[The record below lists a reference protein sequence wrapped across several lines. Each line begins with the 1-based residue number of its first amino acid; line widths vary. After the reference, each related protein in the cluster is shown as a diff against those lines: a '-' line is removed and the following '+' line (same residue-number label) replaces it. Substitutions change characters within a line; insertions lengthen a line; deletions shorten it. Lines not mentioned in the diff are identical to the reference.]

1 MATFTPIKN
10 QKQTKGALLGTMLY
24 IIDRRKT
31 THEGQ
36 SLVSGFNCSAYT
48 SYLEMMTT
56 KQQYRKTDKRQF
68 FQFVQSF
75 PEDTDLT
82 PQEVHQIGLELAARQ
97 FPDYEVLVAT
107 HCDTDNLHNHLL
119 VNSVS
124 FKTGKKLHQNHDDL
138 VQHRKIN
145 DKICLSHGQPVLESY
160 QKGQKKKRA
169 LAGEYRAAERG
180 ASWKFTLIRAIED
193 ALLYSSDRESFIQN
207 MEYEGYK
214 VQWSDSRK
222 YITYTCPTGMKCRDN
237 KLHDETYLKENL
249 ERLFTYRA
257 EHGFIPLTPEPP
269 EGWLGQ
275 LEQAGCFTENLISLG
290 KNLESVGDVPAPLA
304 PPTWTD
310 SKQRQREAL
319 KKLAQGH
326 KLQSEQEQEYVQ
338 HLR

>member
-1 MATFTPIKN
+1 MATFTPIRN

-36 SLVSGFNCSAYT
+36 SLVSGVNCSAYT
-48 SYLEMMTT
+48 AYLEMMTT

-75 PEDTDLT
+75 PEDTNLT
-82 PQEVHQIGLELAARQ
+82 PQAVHQIGLEFAARQ
-97 FPDYEVLVAT
+97 FPNYEVLVAT

-124 FKTGKKLHQNHDDL
+124 FKSGKKLHQNHDDL
-138 VQHRKIN
+138 VQHRRVN
-145 DKICLSHGQPVLESY
+145 DDICLAHGQPVLESY

-180 ASWKFTLIRAIED
+180 GSWKFTLIKAIED
-193 ALLYSSDRESFIQN
+193 ALLYSTDRASFIQN

-222 YITYTCPTGMKCRDN
+222 YITYTCPNGMKCRDN

-249 ERLFTYRA
+249 ERLFEYRA
-257 EHGFIPLTPEPP
+257 TYGFVPLTPEPP
-269 EGWLGQ
+269 EGWMGQ
-275 LEQAGCFTENLISLG
+275 LEQAGRLAGNLVFLG
-290 KNLESVGDVPAPLA
+290 KNVENTGYVPPSLT
-304 PPTWTD
+304 PHTWTD
-310 SKQRQREAL
+310 NKQKQREAH

-338 HLR
+338 HL

>member
-24 IIDRRKT
+24 AINKKKT

-36 SLVSGFNCSAYT
+36 CLVSGFNCSAYT
-48 SYLEMMTT
+48 AYLEMMTT
-56 KQQYRKTDKRQF
+56 KQQYRKTDKQQF

-75 PEDTDLT
+75 PEDTSLT
-82 PQEVHQIGLELAARQ
+82 PQEVHQIGMELAARQ

-124 FKTGKKLHQNHDDL
+124 FKNGKKLHQNHDDL
-138 VQHRKIN
+138 VQHRRVN
-145 DKICLSHGQPVLESY
+145 DEICMAHGQPVLESY
-160 QKGQKKKRA
+160 HKGQKKQRA

-180 ASWKFTLIRAIED
+180 ESWKFTLIKAIED
-193 ALLYSSDRESFIQN
+193 ALLYSPDRESFIQN

-214 VQWSDSRK
+214 VQWSNTRK
-222 YITYTCPTGMKCRDN
+222 YITYTCPNGMKCRDN
-237 KLHDETYLKENL
+237 KLHDDTYLKGNMET
-249 ERLFTYRA
+249 LFAYRA
-257 EHGFIPLTPEPP
+257 EHGFTPLTPEPP

-275 LEQAGCFTENLISLG
+275 VEKADPLAERLISLG
-290 KNLESVGDVPAPLA
+290 KNVEKMGGVPSPLT
-304 PPTWTD
+304 PHSWTD
-310 SKQRQREAL
+310 SKQKQREVR

-326 KLQSEQEQEYVQ
+326 KLQSEQEQEMD
-338 HLR
+338 LTM

>member
-10 QKQTKGALLGTMLY
+10 QKQTKGALLGTVLY

-36 SLVSGFNCSAYT
+36 NLVSGFNCNAYT

-75 PEDTDLT
+75 PEDTNLT
-82 PQEVHQIGLELAARQ
+82 PQEVHRIGLEFAARQ
-97 FPDYEVLVAT
+97 FSDYEVLVAT

-138 VQHRKIN
+138 VQHRKVN
-145 DKICLSHGQPVLESY
+145 DEICMAHGQPVLEGY
-160 QKGQKKKRA
+160 HKGQKKKRA

-180 ASWKFTLIRAIED
+180 GSWKFTLIKAIEE
-193 ALLYSSDRESFIQN
+193 ALLYSPDRESFIQN

-214 VQWSDSRK
+214 VQWSDNRK
-222 YITYTCPTGMKCRDN
+222 YITYTCPNGMKCRDN
-237 KLHDETYLKENL
+237 KLHDETYLKENV
-249 ERLFTYRA
+249 EKLFAYRQTT
-257 EHGFIPLTPEPP
+257 GFVPLTPEPP

-275 LEQAGCFTENLISLG
+275 LEQARHLGEDVISFG
-290 KNLESVGDVPAPLA
+290 KNLESTGDVPPPLA

-326 KLQSEQEQEYVQ
+326 KLQSEQEQEYVP
-338 HLR
+338 HLW

>member
-24 IIDRRKT
+24 AINKKKT
-31 THEGQ
+31 TYEGQ

-56 KQQYRKTDKRQF
+56 KQQYRKTDKQQF

-75 PEDTDLT
+75 PEDTSLT
-82 PQEVHQIGLELAARQ
+82 PQEVHRIGLEFAARQ

-107 HCDTDNLHNHLL
+107 HCDTDNLHNHLI

-138 VQHRKIN
+138 VRHRQVN
-145 DKICLSHGQPVLESY
+145 DEICLAHGQPVLECY
-160 QKGQKKKRA
+160 HKGQKKKRA
-169 LAGEYRAAERG
+169 MAGEYRAAERG
-180 ASWKFTLIRAIED
+180 ESWKFTLIKAIEE
-193 ALLYSSDRESFIQN
+193 ALLYSTDRESFIQN
-207 MEYEGYK
+207 MEYEGYQ
-214 VQWSDSRK
+214 VQWSDARK
-222 YITYTCPTGMKCRDN
+222 YITYTCPNGLKCRDN

-249 ERLFTYRA
+249 EKLFAHRQAT
-257 EHGFIPLTPEPP
+257 GFVPLTPEPP

-275 LEQAGCFTENLISLG
+275 VEQVGHLAENLIYLG
-290 KNLESVGDVPAPLA
+290 RNLERTGDVP
-304 PPTWTD
+304 PPPTPRTWTD
-310 SKQRQREAL
+310 SKQKQREAR

-326 KLQSEQEQEYVQ
+326 KLQSEQEQEYSQ
-338 HLR
+338 TM

>member
-1 MATFTPIKN
+1 M
-10 QKQTKGALLGTMLY
+10 
-24 IIDRRKT
+24 
-31 THEGQ
+31 
-36 SLVSGFNCSAYT
+36 
-48 SYLEMMTT
+48 
-56 KQQYRKTDKRQF
+56 
-68 FQFVQSF
+68 QSF
-75 PEDTDLT
+75 PEDTNLT

-124 FKTGKKLHQNHDDL
+124 FKSGKKLHQNHDDL
-138 VQHRKIN
+138 VQHRKVN
-145 DKICLSHGQPVLESY
+145 DEICLAHGQPVLESY
-160 QKGQKKKRA
+160 HKGQKKKRA
-169 LAGEYRAAERG
+169 RAGEYRAAERG
-180 ASWKFTLIRAIED
+180 ESWKFTLIRAIEE
-193 ALLYSSDRESFIQN
+193 ALLYSPDRESFIQN
-207 MEYEGYK
+207 MKYEGYK
-214 VQWSDSRK
+214 VQWGDSRK
-222 YITYTCPTGMKCRDN
+222 YITYTCPGGMKCRDN
-237 KLHDETYLKENL
+237 KLHDETYLKENM

-275 LEQAGCFTENLISLG
+275 MEQAGHLGKDVIPLG
-290 KNLESVGDVPAPLA
+290 KNLERADDVPPPLA

>member
-10 QKQTKGALLGTMLY
+10 QKQTKGALLGTLLY
-24 IIDRRKT
+24 AINKKKT
-31 THEGQ
+31 TYEGQ

-48 SYLEMMTT
+48 AYLEMMTT
-56 KQQYRKTDKRQF
+56 KQQYRNTDKQQF

-75 PEDTDLT
+75 PEDTGLT
-82 PQEVHQIGLELAARQ
+82 PQEVHQIGMELAARQ

-138 VQHRKIN
+138 VQHRRIN
-145 DKICLSHGQPVLESY
+145 DEICMAHGQPVLESY
-160 QKGQKKKRA
+160 HKWQKKKRA

-180 ASWKFTLIRAIED
+180 ESWKFTLIKAIED
-193 ALLYSSDRESFIQN
+193 ALLYSPDQESFIQN

-222 YITYTCPTGMKCRDN
+222 YITYTCPNGMKCRDN
-237 KLHDETYLKENL
+237 KLHDDTYLKGNMEKM
-249 ERLFTYRA
+249 FAYRA
-257 EHGFIPLTPEPP
+257 EHGFTPLTPEPP

-275 LEQAGCFTENLISLG
+275 VEKADPLVEHLISLG
-290 KNLESVGDVPAPLA
+290 KNVEKMGDVPSPLT
-304 PPTWTD
+304 PHSWTD
-310 SKQRQREAL
+310 SKQKQREAR

-326 KLQSEQEQEYVQ
+326 KLQSEQEQEMD
-338 HLR
+338 LTM

>member
-24 IIDRRKT
+24 AINKKKT
-31 THEGQ
+31 TYEGQ
-36 SLVSGFNCSAYT
+36 SMVSGFNCSAYT

-56 KQQYRKTDKRQF
+56 KQQYRKTDKQQF

-75 PEDTDLT
+75 PEDTNLT
-82 PQEVHQIGLELAARQ
+82 PREVHQIGLEFAARQ

-138 VQHRKIN
+138 VQHRRAN
-145 DKICLSHGQPVLESY
+145 DEICLAHGQPVLESY
-160 QKGQKKKRA
+160 HKGQKKKHA
-169 LAGEYRAAERG
+169 LAGEYRAATRG
-180 ASWKFTLIRAIED
+180 ESWKFTLIKAIED
-193 ALLYSSDRESFIQN
+193 ALLYSPDRESFIQN

-222 YITYTCPTGMKCRDN
+222 YITYTCPNGMKCRDN

-249 ERLFTYRA
+249 EKLFAYRA
-257 EHGFIPLTPEPP
+257 EHGFSPLTPEPP

-275 LEQAGCFTENLISLG
+275 MEKAEKLPGDLISLG
-290 KNLESVGDVPAPLA
+290 KNLESVGDA
-304 PPTWTD
+304 PPPLTPHSWTD
-310 SKQRQREAL
+310 SKQKQREAR

-326 KLQSEQEQEYVQ
+326 KLQREQEQEMD
-338 HLR
+338 LTM